1 MHVQNLG
8 RKSVEEIK
16 QKLVEIKEHTA
27 VVPLMAPSYMDML
40 HELIGLE
47 DVKEQIKKNC
57 SFRKDE
63 EGSGSRWKRRSV
75 KAAVTAAAFVPL
87 ESTSI

>member
-1 MHVQNLG
+1 MTDEDIMHVQNLG

-47 DVKEQIKKNC
+47 DVKEQIKKI
-57 SFRKDE
+57 
-63 EGSGSRWKRRSV
+63 
-75 KAAVTAAAFVPL
+75 AAFARMKKDQEAIGNGVL
-87 ESTSI
+87 

>member
-1 MHVQNLG
+1 MTDEDIMHVQNLG

-47 DVKEQIKKNC
+47 DVKEQIKKI
-57 SFRKDE
+57 
-63 EGSGSRWKRRSV
+63 
-75 KAAVTAAAFVPL
+75 AAFARMKKDQEAIGNGGL
-87 ESTSI
+87 